1 MNAVEQRLAAL
12 EDEVKRLRRRVRAS
26 EQQDQLTLS
35 AALLAQSLAGEERQ
49 VLKGYDGP
57 IYDTDPDALTGFSTA
72 TDPYTIVTSQVND
85 STDEVYL
92 VLKAVKPSG
101 AITYESAISIG
112 YDGTVTG
119 GVGGSDAPFV
129 KISPGADHVFY
140 QELVDFHLASVLHVP
155 DMSSDPTSASGVSPS
170 AGWLLYRTD
179 TDRLRLRANGAWVDI
194 ATTDDVVS
202 GAMKVI
208 NGGYYLIPAGPGLGT
223 TVTSSASA
231 DTYGSWTEMRS
242 ASGNALYIVG
252 AIVRTNS
259 NADYTQLD
267 IGTGSAGA
275 ETSVS
280 ETKLMTPTGT
290 SVAETVYFTY
300 PIAVAAN
307 TRIAC
312 RTADEDASA
321 RASDVTLIVV
331 DQADV
336 ASL

>member
-1 MNAVEQRLAAL
+1 MDVIEQRIATL
-12 EDEVKRLRRRVRAS
+12 EDEVKRLRGKLRK
-26 EQQDQLTLS
+26 L
-35 AALLAQSLAGEERQ
+35 
-49 VLKGYDGP
+49 
-57 IYDTDPDALTGFSTA
+57 DTDEQLNLSSPLIARTLDGNEIPILRGYTGYQYEPNTYNTITLYGAPYVYMDTDGTYLLIGATA
-72 TDPYTIVTSQVND
+72 TAGFTFPPNAYI
-85 STDEVYL
+85 
-92 VLKAVKPSG
+92 KPRTVGS
-101 AITYESAISIG
+101 Y
-112 YDGTVTG
+112 GTVEIGAYDNGAG
-119 GVGGSDAPFV
+119 G
-129 KISPGADHVFY
+129 
-140 QELVDFHLASVLHVP
+140 DFTLFSAYSIDVRKNLGLG
-155 DMSSDPTSASGVSPS
+155 TSADDTSLGGTPVD
-170 AGWLLYRTD
+170 GWIFYRTD
-179 TDRLRLRANGAWVDI
+179 TDRLRLRANGAWIDI
-194 ATTDDVVS
+194 ATTDDIVS

-280 ETKLMTPTGT
+280 ETKLMTPSGA

>member
-1 MNAVEQRLAAL
+1 MSDWFIQRLEVL
-12 EDEVKRLRRRVRAS
+12 EAEVKRLRRKAVEATS
-26 EQQDQLTLS
+26 WGADTTVDGIPALVSGTS
-35 AALLAQSLAGEERQ
+35 TKLLAEKIPGTYYAQAFVKTLTESGNKTTESSLA
-49 VLKGYDGP
+49 VSTPNNNAIALKLLLSEDDGTGAVVDRYIDINAP
-57 IYDTDPDALTGFSTA
+57 FKLDALTSEPSSGPDGLIWYDATNDLYRGFLNGSKVTFST
-72 TDPYTIVTSQVND
+72 
-85 STDEVYL
+85 
-92 VLKAVKPSG
+92 
-101 AITYESAISIG
+101 
-112 YDGTVTG
+112 G
-119 GVGGSDAPFV
+119 GG
-129 KISPGADHVFY
+129 
-140 QELVDFHLASVLHVP
+140 
-155 DMSSDPTSASGVSPS
+155 
-170 AGWLLYRTD
+170 
-179 TDRLRLRANGAWVDI
+179 
-194 ATTDDVVS
+194 
-202 GAMKVI
+202 GAMKVQ

-312 RTADEDASA
+312 RTADEDAST

>member
-1 MNAVEQRLAAL
+1 MDAIEQRLMTL
-12 EDEVKRLRRRVRAS
+12 ETEVKRLRRRLRIAESEDANLYKPIVARNVDDTFTWILGYKGEDYETEVGYLPDAPYVFGEVAVDATDSTFTIEAYSGKTGSVRSVVFDINTVDGGALITVNNGTDTS
-26 EQQDQLTLS
+26 TTTFF
-35 AALLAQSLAGEERQ
+35 ATNVAPNVPIALLA
-49 VLKGYDGP
+49 
-57 IYDTDPDALTGFSTA
+57 T
-72 TDPYTIVTSQVND
+72 
-85 STDEVYL
+85 
-92 VLKAVKPSG
+92 
-101 AITYESAISIG
+101 
-112 YDGTVTG
+112 
-119 GVGGSDAPFV
+119 GSDPASPFD
-129 KISPGADHVFY
+129 GWVF
-140 QELVDFHLASVLHVP
+140 
-155 DMSSDPTSASGVSPS
+155 
-170 AGWLLYRTD
+170 YRTD
-179 TDRLRLRANGAWVDI
+179 TDRLRLRANGAWVDL
-194 ATTDDVVS
+194 ATTDDIVG